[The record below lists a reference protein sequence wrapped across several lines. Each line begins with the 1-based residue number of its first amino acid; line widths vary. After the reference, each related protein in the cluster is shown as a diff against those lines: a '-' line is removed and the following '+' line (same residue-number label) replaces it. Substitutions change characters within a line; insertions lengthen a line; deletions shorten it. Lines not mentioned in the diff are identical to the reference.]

1 MKNRAKELRKNQADA
16 EQRLWRYL
24 RNHQVEGCKFR
35 RQEVIGD
42 YIVDFLCLEPSIIIE
57 VDGGQ
62 HIDQYE
68 YDQVRTRYLISLG
81 YKVIRFWNN
90 DVLANTPAVLEK
102 IREEIIR
109 LPHPDLLPEGE
120 GEKPEKVL

>member
-1 MKNRAKELRKNQADA
+1 MRKNQTEA
-16 EQRLWRYL
+16 EKRLWWHL
-24 RNHQVEGCKFR
+24 RNRQMEGCKFR

-42 YIVDFLCLEPSIIIE
+42 YIVDFLCLEPKLIIE
-57 VDGGQ
+57 VDGGH

-68 YDQVRTRYLISLG
+68 YDQVRTKYLASLG

-102 IREEIIR
+102 IREEI
-109 LPHPDLLPEGE
+109 
-120 GEKPEKVL
+120 